1 MAKLPGLIQKNRTWY
16 LHRRWPKEVA
26 HHYTSTFIS
35 ETLKTRDYDEAV
47 RRYHRR
53 MAELEGEWAD
63 LQTWTH
69 ERLATAQSIIK
80 AGKLWGWGQ
89 SLTLQ
94 SEMPDQTIPSCTI
107 DDMPV
112 WLIKLVANRNSFLTE
127 VPGQGRAMREEFPDW
142 DVREHARLAL
152 RNMVRNDGAEYLKW
166 FQERQEELEQDGLAG
181 TPLPMSPSRF
191 DALVTDG
198 KVASPRKKGMRTL
211 SDVLKAWQAERDPTE
226 KTVDE
231 YRAKIRRFEEVHPNL
246 TIDGITKIDVDE
258 FTDQL
263 RQMPLH
269 LRNEERTKPL
279 PQLVEKYQDQPVG
292 RVSQKTIK
300 KHIDC
305 IRTLV
310 RFAVDK
316 GWLDT
321 NPLSGLKVALPTGRP
336 GRLPFDTKHFEKIIA
351 YASQFDDE
359 RFWLP
364 VLALYTGARLN
375 ELGQLGTADVRE
387 ADGVTYI
394 AITADDGK
402 HTKNSG
408 SIRDVPLH
416 KDVLDAGFLQYVGS
430 QRAGRLFPNLKP
442 DKYGNLTSS
451 YSKRFSR
458 DLRGTIGVTDKS
470 RVFHS
475 FRHALK
481 DLCRNVDIPRDVHD
495 QITGHRDRSA
505 STGYGLGHSLKTVDR
520 YLQRIKT
527 GIHLPTKTYK
537 LAKAEENQGA

>member
-1 MAKLPGLIQKNRTWY
+1 MAKLPGLVQKGRTWF
-16 LHRRWPKEVA
+16 LHRRWPKAVA
-26 HHYTSTFIS
+26 HHFSSTHIS
-35 ETLKTRDYDEAV
+35 ESLKTRDYNEAV

-53 MAELEGEWAD
+53 MAELESEWAE
-63 LQTWTH
+63 LQTWTP
-69 ERLATAQSIIK
+69 EKLTVARDIIRE
-80 AGKLWGWGQ
+80 GQLWGWGQ

-94 SEMPDQTIPSCTI
+94 SEMPDRAIPGCTI

-112 WLIKLVANRNSFLTE
+112 WLIKLVANRDSFLPE
-127 VPGQGRAMREEFPDW
+127 EPSQGAALRDEFPGW
-142 DVREHARLAL
+142 EVREHARLAL
-152 RNMVRNDGAEYLKW
+152 RNMVRNDGTEYLKW
-166 FQERQEELEQDGLAG
+166 LQKRQEQLRLDGLTG

-191 DALVTDG
+191 DALVVKG
-198 KVASPRKKGMRTL
+198 KAPSPRKKGMRTL

-231 YRAKIRRFEEVHPNL
+231 YRAKIRRFEEVHPDL
-246 TIDGITKIDVDE
+246 TIDAITKGDVGE

-269 LRNEERTKPL
+269 LNNEERTKPL
-279 PQLVEKYQDQPVG
+279 PELVEKYQDQPIG

-300 KHIDC
+300 KHVDC
-305 IRTLV
+305 VRTLI
-310 RFAVDK
+310 RFARDK
-316 GWLDT
+316 GWIDA
-321 NPLSGLKVALPTGRP
+321 NPLEGLKVALPTDRP
-336 GRLPFDTKHFEKIIA
+336 GRRPFDTKQFEKVIT

-375 ELGQLGTADVRE
+375 ELGQLGTADVRQ

-402 HTKNSG
+402 HTKNVG
-408 SIRDVPLH
+408 SIREVPLH
-416 KDVLDAGFLQYVGS
+416 KDVLDAGFLQYVSS
-430 QRAGRLFPNLKP
+430 QGAGRLFPNLKP

-505 STGYGLGHSLKTVDR
+505 STGYGLGHSLATVDR

-537 LAKAEENQGA
+537 PAKAEGNRDA